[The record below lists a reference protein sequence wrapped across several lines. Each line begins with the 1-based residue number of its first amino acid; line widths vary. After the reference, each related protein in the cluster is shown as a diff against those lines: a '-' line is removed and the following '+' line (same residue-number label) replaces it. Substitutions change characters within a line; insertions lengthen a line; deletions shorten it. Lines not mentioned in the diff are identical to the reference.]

1 MMEKLESKLGKG
13 RVFPGADCTADSFYS
28 SQGRI
33 DKNFDDCNENLIDN
47 IRIKNP
53 ECEILQMESS
63 MLFHLAQV
71 CSAQAEKDVDHP
83 GGIRAASCAM
93 VFFNRITNESID
105 VTSVENLEFEVGK
118 ILLETLITT
127 VGKADET
134 KVY

>member
-1 MMEKLESKLGKG
+1 MLDKLEAKLGKH

-33 DKNFDDCNENLIDN
+33 DKNFDDCNETLIEN
-47 IRIKNP
+47 IRDKNP

-71 CSAQAEKDVDHP
+71 CSAQSKKDVEHP

-93 VFFNRITNESID
+93 VFFNRITNQSID
-105 VTSVENLEFEVGK
+105 VGIVENMESEVGNV
-118 ILLETLITT
+118 LLDTLISTPIR
-127 VGKADET
+127 K
-134 KVY
+134 